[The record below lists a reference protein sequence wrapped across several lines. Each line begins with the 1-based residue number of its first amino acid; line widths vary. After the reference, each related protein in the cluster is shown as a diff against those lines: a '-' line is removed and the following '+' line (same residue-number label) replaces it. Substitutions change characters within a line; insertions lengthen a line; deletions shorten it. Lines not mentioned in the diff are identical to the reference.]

1 MPSRIWHRRQTAL
14 SAPYRPRTHGWR
26 RALPWES
33 PRQLAETQ
41 LAARAAS
48 SVMQQP
54 ARCGRSLL
62 LPWVCRLAGH
72 RLRGQATSP
81 RSGSTFN
88 KPLSGNDCPRPGGIA
103 TFMRLPYAATPHG
116 IEFKM
121 QLIKRAPNKKHYIPR
136 TFSLSGGNPLLPY
149 GAAPYDSLQVGDVG
163 DVPVTMYDIRQ
174 AVADIENFVKGVLG
188 HGCIPVG
195 IGGDHT
201 TTYPVLR
208 AIKEKHGPVGLLHL
222 DAHADVNPTMMHC
235 ELAHGTPFYRA
246 VQEGLLDTR
255 RVVQIGLRGSVYGPN
270 EELWSLQH
278 GFHII
283 QAQECWFKSMVPI
296 METKVLPVLGA
307 GPVYISFDIDCLDPA
322 FAPGTGELAPG
333 IKRTIPRREP
343 PFIAFSTFEWLAR
356 F

>member
-1 MPSRIWHRRQTAL
+1 ML
-14 SAPYRPRTHGWR
+14 
-26 RALPWES
+26 
-33 PRQLAETQ
+33 
-41 LAARAAS
+41 
-48 SVMQQP
+48 QP

-62 LPWVCRLAGH
+62 LPWVCRLAGQ
-72 RLRGQATSP
+72 RMRGQATSP
-81 RSGSTFN
+81 RSESNFN
-88 KPLSGNDCPRPGGIA
+88 QPLSGNDCPRPGGIA
-103 TFMRLPYAATPHG
+103 TFMRLPYVASPHG
-116 IEFKM
+116 LDVAVYGVPFDCGTSN
-121 QLIKRAPNKKHYIPR
+121 RSGARFGPR
-136 TFSLSGGNPLLPY
+136 QVRCESSLLRPHNMATR
-149 GAAPYDSLQVGDVG
+149 AAPYDSLQVGDVG
-163 DVPVTMYDIRQ
+163 DAPVTMYDTRQ
-174 AVADIENFVKGVLG
+174 AVADIERFVKGVLS

-270 EELWSLQH
+270 EERWSLQH

-322 FAPGTGELAPG
+322 FAPGTGTPEIGGLTSAQALEIIRSCKGLDIVGVDLVEVSPPYDPSGNTALTAANLLFEMICVLPG
-333 IKRTIPRREP
+333 VKC
-343 PFIAFSTFEWLAR
+343 LD
-356 F
+356 